1 MMTFDA
7 IKINNALTLLGEL
20 LASEGLGPY
29 RLAICGGA
37 ALISCALVSRTT
49 IDVDVVAMLDE
60 NAELISPDP
69 MPPDLL
75 RISQVVQRN
84 LDLPDNWLNNG
95 PSREPGGLF
104 QVGLPLG
111 FAQRLVSRD
120 FGPSLTVFFPNRYD
134 QIHFKVFAS
143 VDSGPGR
150 HTDDLLNLKPTPGEM
165 EAASRWA
172 LEHDPSPGFRLI
184 LVSML
189 QKLGYKDVA
198 ERL

>member
-1 MMTFDA
+1 MLTFDA
-7 IKINNALTLLGEL
+7 RRINDALNLLGEL

-29 RLAICGGA
+29 RVAVCGGA

-60 NAELISPDP
+60 NAELVSPDP

-120 FGPSLTVFFPNRYD
+120 FGPSLTVFFPDRFD
-134 QIHFKVFAS
+134 QIHFKVFAA

-150 HTDDLLNLKPTPGEM
+150 HTDDLLNLKPTSEEM
-165 EAASRWA
+165 ESASRWA
-172 LEHDPSPGFRLI
+172 MKHDPSPGFRLI

-198 ERL
+198 KKL